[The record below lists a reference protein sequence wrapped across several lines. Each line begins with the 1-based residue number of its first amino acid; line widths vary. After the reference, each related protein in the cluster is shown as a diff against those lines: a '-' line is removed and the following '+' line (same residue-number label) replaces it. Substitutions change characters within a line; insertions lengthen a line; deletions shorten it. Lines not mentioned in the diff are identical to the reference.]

1 MPFATQQNKHP
12 LWDGDSTTI
21 ISASKEQKI
30 IHYLGLVKYVVRQMR
45 IAQGIILTQNDLL
58 HFGIIGL
65 NEAIDN
71 FDTTK
76 QVKFETYAIP
86 RIKGTI
92 LDEIR
97 KLDWVPRSVRQKI
110 RSNNQAIQDI
120 ERENGREALR
130 EEVAKKLSI
139 TPREYDKLLD
149 EAHRVLAYD
158 SSVYQRSE
166 EVFDIEEIGEIDDSN
181 DPFELLNSEESR
193 QILIETIERLPK
205 KHRLVIALFYYE
217 ELSFTEI
224 SEVMRLSISR
234 ISQIHTEALEILR
247 DEIKVTL

>member
-1 MPFATQQNKHP
+1 MPFALQHNKHP
-12 LWDGDSTTI
+12 LWNGDNSTI
-21 ISASKEQKI
+21 VDASKEQKI
-30 IHYLGLVKYVVRQMR
+30 IHYIGLVKYVVRQLR
-45 IAQGIILTQNDLL
+45 IAQGIILTQGDLL

-71 FDTTK
+71 FDSSRK
-76 QVKFETYAIP
+76 IKFETYAIP

-110 RSNNQAIQDI
+110 RANNQAIQDI
-120 ERENGREALR
+120 EKESGREALR
-130 EEVAKKLSI
+130 EEVAKKLAI
-139 TPREYDKLLD
+139 TPKEYDKLLD
-149 EAHRVLAYD
+149 EAHKVLAYD

-166 EVFDIEEIGEIDDSN
+166 EIFDIEEVGETDDRN
-181 DPFELLNSEESR
+181 DPFEQLNSEESR
-193 QILIETIERLPK
+193 QILIDTVERLPK

-224 SEVMRLSISR
+224 SEVLRLSISR

-247 DEIKVTL
+247 EEIKMTL